1 MIEQPSFAFT
11 ERKYLALVKLLDRL
25 IEVLADGRWY
35 QARELKQML
44 HTNDRRL
51 RQLAEFSRGQIVS
64 GQLGY
69 RLTRHAS
76 VEEIDHAERWLLS
89 QSRKMADR
97 AREIRIARNRGGVA
111 A

>member
-1 MIEQPSFAFT
+1 MTQPGFQFT
-11 ERKYLALVKLLDRL
+11 EKRYLALVKLLDRL

-35 QARELKQML
+35 QARELKTL
-44 HTNDRRL
+44 LRTNDRRL
-51 RQLAEFSRGQIVS
+51 RQLAEFSLGQIVS

-69 RLTRHAS
+69 RLTRCAS
-76 VEEIDHAERWLLS
+76 VDEIDHAEAWLIS
-89 QSRKMADR
+89 QGRKMIDR

>member
-1 MIEQPSFAFT
+1 MIEQPSFHFT

-35 QARELKQML
+35 QARELKTLL
-44 HTNDRRL
+44 HTSDRKV
-51 RQLAEFSRGQIVS
+51 RQLAEFSRGAVIS
-64 GQLGY
+64 GQQGY

-76 VEEIDHAERWLLS
+76 VDEIDHAERWLLS

-97 AREIRIARNRGGVA
+97 AREIRICRNRGGVA